1 MGIITCIKITRRHVL
16 PPKEALE
23 FLTKVVGRL
32 GAFYKVFDKN
42 GRLLKKDPQPK
53 GNQAIGY
60 KMTPCNNLVQAGKEK
75 LQRWSPIWKTK

>member
-1 MGIITCIKITRRHVL
+1 MKTQGKEKVSLKLAVLKQINCRHVL

-42 GRLLKKDPQPK
+42 GKLLKKEPQPK
-53 GNQAIGY
+53 GNSKI
-60 KMTPCNNLVQAGKEK
+60 
-75 LQRWSPIWKTK
+75 I